1 MSGSI
6 SMGACVLLAAGVAGC
21 SGMTGGD
28 PAARPVSLAEF
39 ARPRTVSD
47 DAKTKTRPADA
58 EPAGDPAQTLG
69 IDNSG
74 EFQPLLDQ
82 TARPALWLD
91 EPGDRIIVDSLVG
104 EVNGRPIFADAFLQ
118 EIEDRLLRA
127 AEELSGSERE
137 TAFRVIV
144 NALLRDKVLNALIV
158 SEAEASLSIEQQMGL
173 FAFIQSLQEEQIRQH
188 SRSRAETD
196 RALAS
201 EGGLDGYLKRQKEVV
216 MVEQLR
222 RRKIDPR
229 VIVSWRDIERE
240 YLRRY
245 DEFNP
250 RAEVTLALIR
260 LHTVDQ
266 AELIEQVQDRL
277 DGDESFATLAEE
289 LGFPDGGVWATFRMG
304 PGGITDIDVSD
315 QIKGVLA
322 GLEEGR
328 ISEPFTQGPST
339 LWLHV
344 VSLQRPPARSLYE
357 DPQIQRILRNEI
369 HRRRGKEQWD
379 RYINSLLEHGIRKR
393 FDVMADRLY
402 EIALERYGQGDE
414 VTGRRN
420 NK

>member
-6 SMGACVLLAAGVAGC
+6 SMGACFLLAAGVAGC
-21 SGMTGGD
+21 SGMTGGE

-39 ARPRTVSD
+39 ARPRTASD
-47 DAKTKTRPADA
+47 DAETKTKTKTRTADA
-58 EPAGDPAQTLG
+58 EPAGDPAQMLG
-69 IDNSG
+69 TNNSG

-82 TARPALWLD
+82 TARPVLWLA

-104 EVNGRPIFADAFLQ
+104 EVNGRPIFADAFLR
-118 EIEDRLLRA
+118 EIEDRLIQV
-127 AEELSGSERE
+127 AEEYTGSQRQ
-137 TAFRVIV
+137 TVFRVIV
-144 NALLRDKVLNALIV
+144 NNWLHDKVLNALIL
-158 SEAEASLSIEQQMGL
+158 SEAEAALSIEEQMGL
-173 FAFIQSLQEEQIRQH
+173 FAFIQSLQEEKIRQH

-201 EGGLDGYLKRQKEVV
+201 EGGLDEYLKHQKEVV

-250 RAEVTLALIR
+250 PAEVTLALIR

-266 AELIEQVQDRL
+266 AELIEQVQNRL

-289 LGFPDGGVWATFRMG
+289 LGFPDGGIWATFRMG
-304 PGGITDIDVSD
+304 SGGITDIDVGD

-328 ISEPFTQGPST
+328 TSQPFTQGPST

-344 VSLQRPPARSLYE
+344 VSLQRQPARGLYE
-357 DPQIQRILRNEI
+357 DPQVQRILRNEI
-369 HRRRGKEQWD
+369 HRRRGEEQWN
-379 RYINSLLEHGIRKR
+379 RYIKSLLDHGIDDEL
-393 FDVMADRLY
+393 DVMADRLY
-402 EIALERYGQGDE
+402 EIAMQRYGQG
-414 VTGRRN
+414 VGATQ
-420 NK
+420 

>member
-21 SGMTGGD
+21 SVMTGGE

-39 ARPRTVSD
+39 ARPRTAPD
-47 DAKTKTRPADA
+47 DLETKTKTKTRTADA
-58 EPAGDPAQTLG
+58 EPAGDPAQTLAT
-69 IDNSG
+69 DNSG
-74 EFQPLLDQ
+74 ESQPLLDQ
-82 TARPALWLD
+82 TARPALWPA

-127 AEELSGSERE
+127 AEELSGSQRER
-137 TAFRVIV
+137 AFREIV
-144 NALLRDKVLNALIV
+144 NNWLYDKVLNALIL

-250 RAEVTLALIR
+250 PAAVTLALIR
-260 LHTVDQ
+260 LHTIDQ
-266 AELIEQVQDRL
+266 AELIEQVQNRL

-304 PGGITDIDVSD
+304 PGGITDIDVSN

-322 GLEEGR
+322 GMEEGR

-339 LWLHV
+339 LWMHV

-357 DPQIQRILRNEI
+357 DPQVQRILRNEI
-369 HRRRGKEQWD
+369 HRRRGEEQWN
-379 RYINSLLEHGIRKR
+379 RYINSLLERGIYDEL
-393 FDVMADRLY
+393 DVMADRLY
-402 EIALERYGQGDE
+402 EIALQRYGQGAGATE
-414 VTGRRN
+414 
-420 NK
+420 